1 MPGIDKV
8 RLDRS
13 YHQYQQHTP
22 VRRTE
27 GAGPR
32 FPFDP
37 DEKGVIY
44 EPTGAKEN
52 AAAKEAAGVKAGAAA
67 KEADSSQPATA
78 NASSALT
85 ETMTAGEVTGAKKA
99 TGPKEEAGLK
109 EPAQSSL
116 TGWLVG
122 LGTRFLNFLRGL
134 WDVVWNGPEKSEA
147 PDTAIH
153 TGEEGKD
160 ALSADQTGP
169 VEDISKLAEEKRAE
183 TLQQIIA
190 DHDMEQLVQF
200 VTEGGTKKP
209 ARSTDL
215 LTIYNRYGR
224 VNRIDP
230 SDRKKI
236 LEGNFNDI
244 KL

>member
-13 YHQYQQHTP
+13 YQQYQQHTP
-22 VRRTE
+22 VRRAE
-27 GAGPR
+27 GAKPQ

-44 EPTGAKEN
+44 EPTGSKEK
-52 AAAKEAAGVKAGAAA
+52 AAAKEASGA
-67 KEADSSQPATA
+67 KEADPAKPAATKEA
-78 NASSALT
+78 SALT
-85 ETMTAGEVTGAKKA
+85 EVTGAKETAGAKEM
-99 TGPKEEAGLK
+99 TGAKETAGVQ
-109 EPAQSSL
+109 EPAGNSL
-116 TGWLVG
+116 TDWIFG
-122 LGTRFLNFLRGL
+122 LGTRFLRFLRGL
-134 WDVVWNGPEKSEA
+134 WEVVWNGPEKAE
-147 PDTAIH
+147 TKH
-153 TGEEGKD
+153 TGEEGTE
-160 ALSADQTGP
+160 AASAEQSSP
-169 VEDISKLAEEKRAE
+169 VADLQQLAEEKRAE

-224 VNRIDP
+224 VNTIDP